1 MWGYSCLPFHIL
13 ISQLCPALVALT
25 LPIVGTEHHTVP
37 DLLLF
42 HFRLFWR
49 FLFQSLFVQGNLLGY
64 IVNKLIFNIWYFWFR
79 LASKLIERHQ
89 QTSRHSNWRASKPKK
104 EIMERTENHERV
116 KLRKDEIPGGS
127 HARRA
132 LCCTCK
138 WQMRE
143 SNLRWNGFSPLS
155 FCHLEILLFLLCC
168 TKWEEWKLKGD
179 WLDSKE
185 DG

>member
-1 MWGYSCLPFHIL
+1 MWGDSCLPFHIL
-13 ISQLCPALVALT
+13 ISQLGSARVAFT

-49 FLFQSLFVQGNLLGY
+49 FLFQSLFVQGKLLRF
-64 IVNKLIFNIWYFWFR
+64 IVNKKMKSNIVGSGWHPNW
-79 LASKLIERHQ
+79 LNGISKDRKTGMLEKQ
-89 QTSRHSNWRASKPKK
+89 KK
-104 EIMERTENHERV
+104 EIVGSTENHRMV

-132 LCCTCK
+132 LCCCTCK

-143 SNLRWNGFSPLS
+143 SNLRWKGFSSLS
-155 FCHLEILLFLLCC
+155 FCHLVFLLFLAIFFHPI
-168 TKWEEWKLKGD
+168 
-179 WLDSKE
+179 DSR
-185 DG
+185 